1 VVLRAE
7 KAQEIDDL
15 NAAFK
20 SAGVLIVTHY
30 KGLSVAEVTDLRGR
44 MRAAGAGF
52 RVAKNRLARLAL
64 EGTPFE
70 SVRSILKGP
79 TAFAFSSDPTAAP
92 KVAVEYARKNEKL
105 VIVGGGVDGSLLDA
119 ASVKALSEL
128 PSLDELRAKL
138 IGLLQAPASRIVGV
152 LQAPAGQVARV
163 FAAYA
168 EKQD

>member
-1 VVLRAE
+1 MLRAE

-30 KGLSVAEVTDLRGR
+30 KGLSVAEVTDLRSR

-52 RVAKNRLARLAL
+52 RVAKNRLAKIAL

-70 SVRSILKGP
+70 SVRDILKGP
-79 TAFAFSSDPTAAP
+79 TAFAYSVDPTAAP
-92 KVAVEYARKNEKL
+92 KVAIEYARKNDKL
-105 VIVGGGVDGSLLDA
+105 VVVGGGVGGSLLDA

-128 PSLDELRAKL
+128 PSLDELRGRL
-138 IGLLQAPASRIVGV
+138 IGLLAAPASRLVGV

-163 FAAYA
+163 FSAYA
-168 EKQD
+168 DKG

>member
-1 VVLRAE
+1 MLRAE

-30 KGLSVAEVTDLRGR
+30 KGLSVAEVTDLRSR

-52 RVAKNRLARLAL
+52 RVAKNRLAKIAL

-70 SVRSILKGP
+70 SVRDLLKGP
-79 TAFAFSSDPTAAP
+79 TAFAYSVDPTAAP
-92 KVAVEYARKNEKL
+92 KVAIEYARKNDKL
-105 VIVGGGVDGSLLDA
+105 VVVGGGVGGSLLDA

-128 PSLDELRAKL
+128 PSLDELRGRL
-138 IGLLQAPASRIVGV
+138 IGLLAAPASRLVGV

-163 FAAYA
+163 FSAYA
-168 EKQD
+168 DKG